1 MARASAPDPNLE
13 RWIEEG
19 RRTIIDIADMLGVP
33 PDAYTRD
40 PLSLI
45 PALQNYVSRLPLGQ
59 FEQSDWVTLH
69 SDLLSYVADFL
80 VQRHGARWDVVDDS
94 TTPRGYRYVIEAQ
107 GLDGEIRRI
116 DPADVVMT
124 EFDNLPIEITR
135 MLASAELTLHL
146 TPQVS
151 EDE

>member
-19 RRTIIDIADMLGVP
+19 RRTIIDIADMLGVL

-40 PLSLI
+40 PLNLI

-80 VQRHGARWDVVDDS
+80 IQRHGARWDVVDDS

-107 GLDGEIRRI
+107 GHDGEIRRI